1 MRAVCLPLT
10 IIKFYYEFFLFVRSF
25 VRSPQ
30 SMAFLRWIF
39 FFSTLNFAKKYL
51 KPAKKSFFWMFFF
64 GLLFCTFQLF
74 FWPHRCTA
82 LRKATIQTWLAV
94 FLSLFKCD
102 QERIKNERE
111 KRKCAQIRSSTEF
124 NQIKVNLSILT
135 YHSMMMDGRRK
146 IMYLIH
152 KDRMS
157 FWSYRR

>member
-1 MRAVCLPLT
+1 
-10 IIKFYYEFFLFVRSF
+10 
-25 VRSPQ
+25 
-30 SMAFLRWIF
+30 
-39 FFSTLNFAKKYL
+39 
-51 KPAKKSFFWMFFF
+51 MFFF

-102 QERIKNERE
+102 QERIENERE
-111 KRKCAQIRSSTEF
+111 KGKCAQIRSSTES

-157 FWSYRR
+157 F